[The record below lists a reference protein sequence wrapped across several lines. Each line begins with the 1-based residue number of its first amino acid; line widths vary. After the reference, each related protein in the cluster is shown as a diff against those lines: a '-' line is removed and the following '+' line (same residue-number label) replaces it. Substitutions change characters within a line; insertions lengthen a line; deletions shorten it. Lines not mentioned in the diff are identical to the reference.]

1 LVCLLGVESYVSN
14 YDGWGAWAAAPLL
27 LVPAII
33 SLPIV
38 ILGLFECIA
47 RARVRAPIL
56 ATVLL
61 TTVSAA
67 PVAWLGVR
75 RFFM

>member
-1 LVCLLGVESYVSN
+1 
-14 YDGWGAWAAAPLL
+14 
-27 LVPAII
+27 
-33 SLPIV
+33 V